1 MDATTGGSI
10 VRAVGSFMLRLVA
23 SLLSVLMAR
32 FGVHP
37 AFAKQRNLPAEDLD
51 APQTVMKLQEKCVA
65 MMSKENPIC
74 NGCKSLRIKSRHQ
87 PRELIRLPIE
97 VTQDSVFNNR
107 GLAIWLCEFCDAQ
120 ELEAALAAH
129 QKRID
134 NK

>member
-1 MDATTGGSI
+1 MINGTTGGNI
-10 VRAVGSFMLRLVA
+10 VRAVGNFMLRLAA

-37 AFAKQRNLPAEDLD
+37 ATAKRRSLARDSGVVRTVVILPLECG
-51 APQTVMKLQEKCVA
+51 AP
-65 MMSKENPIC
+65 MSNETPIC
-74 NGCKSLRIKSRHQ
+74 NGCKSTRVSGGHK
-87 PRELIRLPIE
+87 PRELTRLPVE

-107 GLAIWLCEFCDAQ
+107 GLPIWLCEFCDEH
-120 ELEAALAAH
+120 ELKAALAAH

>member
-1 MDATTGGSI
+1 MDGIKDGSI
-10 VRAVGSFMLRLVA
+10 VRVVGNFMLRLVV

-37 AFAKQRNLPAEDLD
+37 ATAKPKNLAAEDLD
-51 APQTVMKLQEKCVA
+51 VVQIVVISPLECGPP
-65 MMSKENPIC
+65 MSNNAPIC
-74 NGCKSLRIKSRHQ
+74 NGCKSLRIKSAHK
-87 PRELIRLPIE
+87 PRTLVRLPVE

-107 GLAIWLCEFCDAQ
+107 GLAVWLCEFCDAH

>member
-1 MDATTGGSI
+1 MNAIKDGSI
-10 VRAVGSFMLRLVA
+10 VRVVGNFMLRLVV

-37 AFAKQRNLPAEDLD
+37 ATAKPKNLAAEDLD
-51 APQTVMKLQEKCVA
+51 VVQIVVISPLECGPP
-65 MMSKENPIC
+65 MSNEAPIC
-74 NGCKSLRIKSRHQ
+74 NGCKSLRIKSAHK
-87 PRELIRLPIE
+87 PRTLVRLPIE

-107 GLAIWLCEFCDAQ
+107 GLAVWLCEFCDAH

>member
-1 MDATTGGSI
+1 MDAMKDGSI
-10 VRAVGSFMLRLVA
+10 VRAAGNFMLRLVV

-37 AFAKQRNLPAEDLD
+37 ATVKRKNLAAEDLD
-51 APQTVMKLQEKCVA
+51 VVQIVVISPLECGEP
-65 MMSKENPIC
+65 MSDEAPIC
-74 NGCKSLRIKSRHQ
+74 NGCKSLRISSAHK
-87 PRELIRLPIE
+87 PRKLVRLPVE

-107 GLAIWLCEFCDAQ
+107 GLAVWLCEFCDEY
-120 ELEAALAAH
+120 ELKAALAAH

>member
-1 MDATTGGSI
+1 MGEMIDGNI
-10 VRAVGSFMLRLVA
+10 VRAAGNFMLRLVV

-37 AFAKQRNLPAEDLD
+37 VTAKRKNL
-51 APQTVMKLQEKCVA
+51 VA
-65 MMSKENPIC
+65 VDWVVVPIVPTSQPRCGEPMGNAPIC
-74 NGCKSLRIKSRHQ
+74 NGCKSSRVKEVRP

-97 VTQDSVFNNR
+97 VTQDPVFNNR
-107 GLAIWLCEFCDAQ
+107 GLAIWLCEFCDAH

-129 QKRID
+129 EKRID

>member
-1 MDATTGGSI
+1 MDGIKDGSI
-10 VRAVGSFMLRLVA
+10 VRVVANSMLRLVV

-37 AFAKQRNLPAEDLD
+37 ATVKRRNLVAVDLD
-51 APQTVMKLQEKCVA
+51 VVQIAVISPLECGELMGNEA
-65 MMSKENPIC
+65 PIC
-74 NGCKSLRIKSRHQ
+74 NGCKSLRIKSAHKPRH
-87 PRELIRLPIE
+87 LVRLPVE

-107 GLAIWLCEFCDAQ
+107 GLAIWLCEFCDAH

-129 QKRID
+129 EKRID

>member
-1 MDATTGGSI
+1 
-10 VRAVGSFMLRLVA
+10 
-23 SLLSVLMAR
+23 MAR

-37 AFAKQRNLPAEDLD
+37 VTVKRKNLARDLD
-51 APQTVMKLQEKCVA
+51 AARTVVILPLECGEL
-65 MMSKENPIC
+65 MSDEVPIC
-74 NGCKSLRIKSRHQ
+74 NGCKSIRVSSAHK
-87 PRELIRLPIE
+87 PRKLTRLPIE

-107 GLAIWLCEFCDAQ
+107 GLAVWLCEFCDSY

>member
-1 MDATTGGSI
+1 MDAIRDGSI
-10 VRAVGSFMLRLVA
+10 VRVVGNFMLRLVA

-37 AFAKQRNLPAEDLD
+37 ATAKPRNLAAEDLD
-51 APQTVMKLQEKCVA
+51 VVQIVVISPLECGPLMNNET
-65 MMSKENPIC
+65 PIC
-74 NGCKSLRIKSRHQ
+74 NGCKSLRLKSAHK
-87 PRELIRLPIE
+87 PRQLVRLPVE

-107 GLAIWLCEFCDAQ
+107 GLAVWLCEFCDAY

-129 QKRID
+129 EKRID

>member
-1 MDATTGGSI
+1 MDAITGGSI
-10 VRAVGSFMLRLVA
+10 VRAAGNFILRLVV

-37 AFAKQRNLPAEDLD
+37 ATAKQKSLAPEDLD
-51 APQTVMKLQEKCVA
+51 VVQIVVISPLKCGEP
-65 MMSKENPIC
+65 MSDDTPIC
-74 NGCKSLRIKSRHQ
+74 NGCKSIRVSSGHK
-87 PRELIRLPIE
+87 PRNLVRLPVE
-97 VTQDSVFNNR
+97 VTQDPVFNNR
-107 GLAIWLCEFCDAQ
+107 GLAIWLCEFCDEH